1 MKKSRSKRSWGRS
14 ENRWRRWSKTGRRR
28 RESEMR
34 ARESL
39 ENDEREW
46 ERERESLACLMLIN
60 KPEEDDGITGQ
71 FNHLCR
77 THPAAAATSSNAT
90 SSPRAPR
97 QIFEAWHFTLYT
109 QARRRRRPRAYT
121 STATPLD
128 PLNVQPIH
136 AQPAPIPPPKRSH
149 WLHAQ
154 SRGRGLIPAALP
166 IALPRFRALSLSL
179 SLFPFYHL
187 KLAFCF
193 FSLLTLESR
202 KFTTSSKQLWI
213 PAFIFSF
220 SHYYIPTDGH

>member
-1 MKKSRSKRSWGRS
+1 
-14 ENRWRRWSKTGRRR
+14 
-28 RESEMR
+28 
-34 ARESL
+34 
-39 ENDEREW
+39 
-46 ERERESLACLMLIN
+46 MLIN

-166 IALPRFRALSLSL
+166 IALLRFRALSLSL

-202 KFTTSSKQLWI
+202 KFTTSSKQL
-213 PAFIFSF
+213 
-220 SHYYIPTDGH
+220 